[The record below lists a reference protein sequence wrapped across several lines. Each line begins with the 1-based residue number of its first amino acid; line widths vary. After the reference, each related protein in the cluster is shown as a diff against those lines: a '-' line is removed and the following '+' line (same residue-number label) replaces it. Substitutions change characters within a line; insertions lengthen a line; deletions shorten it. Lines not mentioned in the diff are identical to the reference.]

1 MILAGCPAEICK
13 KCGKPKNRIYKI
25 IYISERDNTGRT
37 HSLPEQ
43 RRGKSPPPEKGWQT
57 WKEFIGWDT
66 CDCGTGFDPGIVLDP
81 FMGSGT
87 TAVVAKKL
95 GRNFIGI
102 EINSEYI
109 KIAEKRIKSV
119 PDSLF

>member
-43 RRGKSPPPEKGWQT
+43 RRGRALHRRKVGKH
-57 WKEFIGWDT
+57 
-66 CDCGTGFDPGIVLDP
+66 
-81 FMGSGT
+81 
-87 TAVVAKKL
+87 
-95 GRNFIGI
+95 GR
-102 EINSEYI
+102 
-109 KIAEKRIKSV
+109 
-119 PDSLF
+119 SL